1 MLSMCDNVL
10 AQLLPGEAIALNND
24 FEKRVA
30 STLPDETLFLHAYA
44 GAASIK
50 EVKDGRLL
58 NIVGRLE
65 KQVSED
71 GGETWTE
78 PLSLTD
84 GSGNQI
90 VGSAANL
97 VVLKSGALGLI
108 YAYTPEGDKGRPAW
122 FIRSDDE
129 GETWSDP
136 VMVSEPGVMAA
147 IWNDTAI
154 VTSSGRIVI
163 PVYWYVGKR
172 VIIPQGVGAS
182 VGLLGDEWAGVG
194 GHGYENII
202 DVSWV
207 YYSDDEGRTW
217 QRNEDGEMMVTIDYS
232 AGGHF
237 SCEESV
243 IAEVSPNHLLN
254 VHRTQLGRLYQ
265 SWSDDDG
272 STWSHPEPTTLASSR
287 APACLRRVPGYRR
300 SLDPVEPSLGR
311 RDRARQAKAPAHS
324 GRQPGRRRDVEVQEE
339 RRSPRRRRDHLYRAA
354 ADQELPSGE
363 LHAKAA
369 VQRSG
374 DGLPVH
380 VHRERQGDH
389 KYEVQGEGAGHR
401 SAASRQGSTD
411 HYYAGPTPSVVL
423 PGMTSARYG
432 QDVTPRKD

>member
-10 AQLLPGEAIALNND
+10 AQMLPGEAIALNND

-78 PLSLTD
+78 SAPLTD

-108 YAYTPEGDKGRPAW
+108 YAFTREGDKGRPAW

-136 VMVSEPGVMAA
+136 VMVSEPGIMAA

-182 VGLLGDEWAGVG
+182 VGLLGDELAGVG

-287 APACLRRVPGYRR
+287 APACLRRVPGTDDLLILWNQVSGDEIERGR
-300 SLDPVEPSLGR
+300 QRHRLTAAISQDGGATWKFRKNVGALDGDETTYVEP
-311 RDRARQAKAPAHS
+311 P
-324 GRQPGRRRDVEVQEE
+324 PI
-339 RRSPRRRRDHLYRAA
+339 RSYRAA
-354 ADQELPSGE
+354 NYTPRLPYNDRVMDYPSMYIGKDRVIINTKFKE
-363 LHAKAA
+363 RGPDIDLPPRGKG
-369 VQRSG
+369 VRTTITL
-374 DGLPVH
+374 GLPL
-380 VHRERQGDH
+380 QWF
-389 KYEVQGEGAGHR
+389 YEG
-401 SAASRQGSTD
+401 
-411 HYYAGPTPSVVL
+411 
-423 PGMTSARYG
+423 
-432 QDVTPRKD
+432 